1 MRHRIAPARLAL
13 LLLFATLSLTGVAC
27 GGGEDSLVLGATT
40 SLQDTGILDAL
51 IARFEAESEYDVRPV
66 VAGSGQVLE
75 LARRGEVDATITHSP
90 DDEQKL
96 LADGD
101 TLERTPFI
109 QNYFVVAGPPG
120 DPAGVKDAVT
130 LGEAF
135 AAIAGAG
142 ADFVS
147 RGDRSGTHIRE
158 LSLWREIG
166 VDPAGEPWY
175 QESAVGQAQNLL
187 VASDKGAYTLVDDST
202 FLVLRDKLDLIAF
215 ITDRDHPNVYS
226 VMTVSPERHAGV
238 NADAARAFAEF
249 LASQPALDIIA
260 AFGQEEY
267 GQPLFSL
274 HDDGP

>member
-13 LLLFATLSLTGVAC
+13 LLLSVVLSLAGAGC

-101 TLERTPFI
+101 ALERTSFM

-130 LGEAF
+130 PGEAF
-135 AAIAGAG
+135 AAVASSG

-158 LSLWREIG
+158 LSIWRETG
-166 VDPAGEPWY
+166 VDPTGERWY

-202 FLVLRDKLDLIAF
+202 FLVLRDKLDLVAF
-215 ITDRDHPNVYS
+215 ITDRDQPNVYS
-226 VMTVSPERHAGV
+226 VMTVSQEKHTGV

-249 LASQPALDIIA
+249 LASQPAIDIIA

>member
-1 MRHRIAPARLAL
+1 M
-13 LLLFATLSLTGVAC
+13 
-27 GGGEDSLVLGATT
+27 
-40 SLQDTGILDAL
+40 
-51 IARFEAESEYDVRPV
+51 
-66 VAGSGQVLE
+66 
-75 LARRGEVDATITHSP
+75 
-90 DDEQKL
+90 
-96 LADGD
+96 
-101 TLERTPFI
+101 

-120 DPAGVKDAVT
+120 DPAGAKEAAT
-130 LGEAF
+130 PAEAF
-135 AAIAGAG
+135 AAIASAG

-158 LSLWREIG
+158 LSIWREIG
-166 VDPAGEPWY
+166 VDPAGERWY

-215 ITDRDHPNVYS
+215 IAVRDQPNVYS
-226 VMTVSPERHAGV
+226 VMTVSPEKHVGV

-274 HDDGP
+274 RDDGP